1 MSKERCDLINYLR
14 LKNKDIYK
22 IVEDFCLYSQFSPA
36 IGKKTK
42 TSLGLSFII
51 PSKKTV
57 ETLKKLAKKD
67 DVDEVVK
74 LLRSHLLLGIPNTKT
89 IKSKSGVNYDV
100 EVVSKKD
107 VDLFVGKNNSV
118 RLILEEK
125 FDKSVVHI
133 YKIKS
138 GDVSISDQN
147 ETMVE
152 EKKETSGGRDEL
164 SPEVSMRIMDA
175 RKLYEE
181 FCYLR
186 SKGNLR
192 DPYLEFVGGFI
203 GTMEALQ
210 KINNSVE
217 YKKELDAIHA
227 ILDPCPFVSYHLIF
241 EPYKNPSHNK
251 TYRYI
256 IPNSVYKKVRST
268 MVIDNPDKVYKNHM
282 QPTVNADQKAIQE
295 VKEDIRRNVCTQTK
309 YKNIVHCIQMHY
321 EELLSSG
328 GVKSTPFGID
338 DLAGDLFKSEPH
350 MKLWQDLF
358 RLNIGEEFRRST
370 MPRFNWRAFRL
381 LNATIINCHAG
392 NDYKQE
398 LIFNYPYSTGISAPL
413 MEPSMQE
420 LNYITLRFLISSD
433 FLYVPRSADDLAK
446 EDKIDYKG
454 PDTAYVNDQANR
466 YMCIEHAMKVTHK
479 DIDED
484 LEMKSKILEVIKS
497 SS

>member
-57 ETLKKLAKKD
+57 DNLKKLAKKD

-74 LLRSHLLLGIPNTKT
+74 VLRSHLLLGIPNAKT

-107 VDLFVGKNNSV
+107 IDLFVGKSNSV

-138 GDVSISDQN
+138 GDVLVSDKN
-147 ETMVE
+147 ETMIE
-152 EKKETSGGRDEL
+152 EKKETSGGSEGL
-164 SPEVSMRIMDA
+164 SPEVSRRVMDA

-181 FCYLR
+181 FCLLR
-186 SKGNLR
+186 SKGNLK

-203 GTMEALQ
+203 GTMEALERIDS
-210 KINNSVE
+210 KTNFRS
-217 YKKELDAIHA
+217 ELNAIKA

-241 EPYKNPSHNK
+241 EPYKNPPHNK
-251 TYRYI
+251 QYTYI
-256 IPNSVYKKVRST
+256 IPNNVYHRVRST
-268 MVIDNPDKVYKNHM
+268 MVIDNPAKFYKKYM
-282 QPTVNADQKAIQE
+282 IPTVNADQDKIKTI
-295 VKEDIRRNVCTQTK
+295 KEDIRRNISTETK
-309 YKNIVHCIQMHY
+309 YDNIVNLVRVHY
-321 EELLSSG
+321 DELMNTDS
-328 GVKSTPFGID
+328 VKGTPFGFNS
-338 DLAGDLFKSEPH
+338 LVKDLFKSEPQ

-370 MPRFNWRAFRL
+370 KNSFNYRAFRF

-392 NDYKQE
+392 NDYKKE
-398 LIFNYPYSTGISAPL
+398 LIFNYPYSTGLSAPL

-420 LNYITLRFLISSD
+420 LNFITMRFVISSD
-433 FLYVPRSADDLAK
+433 FLYVPKSVDEFEKHTEVL
-446 EDKIDYKG
+446 YKG
-454 PDTAYVNDQANR
+454 PETAFMDDQANR
-466 YMCIEHAMKVTHK
+466 YLCIKHALNVEHK
-479 DIDED
+479 DNDDD
-484 LEMKSKILEVIKS
+484 LATKFKILQELKKM
-497 SS
+497 